1 MPVRPVA
8 QKIVIA
14 AATTSTGNST
24 GVALFGMARQPFTLY
39 HKAVGSTKNIAF
51 KVQGTVG
58 ESGVWVDL
66 IAATTGS
73 TSGTAINTTSAF
85 GADKV
90 RVNVTANATTGNC
103 ALTVWV
109 APQDV

>member
-8 QKIVIA
+8 QKIAIA

-24 GVALFGMARQPFTLY
+24 GKVLFGLARNGYSAY
-39 HKAVGSTKNIAF
+39 HKVTGSTKNIVF
-51 KVQGTVG
+51 KLQGTIG

-66 IAATTGS
+66 MAATTGS
-73 TSGTAINTTSAF
+73 TAGTAYNTTAITA
-85 GADKV
+85 ADAV
-90 RVNVTANATTGNC
+90 RVNVTANATTGNG

-109 APQDV
+109 APRLD